1 MTSNI
6 ASCNK
11 QHFYLAGSTE
21 TKWKHYARVQKIV
34 KVLGKSS
41 LMHNN
46 TIGGRFRLQFAAN
59 NTKGISKGEF
69 LAEAGPLQYHVG
81 YLLTYYVDR
90 ILGVSLLSFYCQ
102 RYRYRDCLEYS

>member
-1 MTSNI
+1 MSSNI
-6 ASCNK
+6 ASSDK
-11 QHFYLAGSTE
+11 QHFYLTGSTE

-81 YLLTYYVDR
+81 YLLSYYVDR
-90 ILGVSLLSFYCQ
+90 ILGVSLLITY
-102 RYRYRDCLEYS
+102 